1 MKFLIQ
7 VILTSLISYLLQP
20 ILPSWIVVI
29 IAAIVV
35 FVIPSTPI
43 LAFVGGF
50 IAISVLWMIKAAHI
64 DVQTLSTLS
73 TKIAS
78 LLGIKRPISLILLTG
93 LVGGTQGGLG
103 AASGQH
109 ILHLLQWL
117 IKKKRGDFYK
127 PS

>member
-20 ILPSWIVVI
+20 VLPSWIVVI
-29 IAAIVV
+29 IAAIIV
-35 FVIPSTPI
+35 FIIPSTPI

-64 DVQTLSTLS
+64 DVQTLSILS
-73 TKIAS
+73 VKIAS
-78 LLGIKRPISLILLTG
+78 LLGIKKPIFLILLTG
-93 LVGGTQGGLG
+93 LVGGIQGGLG

-109 ILHLLQWL
+109 ILHLLRF
-117 IKKKRGDFYK
+117 IKKTRGDFYK